1 MSSPAT
7 PPPPSRRW
15 RSPAVDWRP
24 KARWLVAEIVVV
36 VAGVLIALALDARW
50 QDRQDASQER
60 VYLDQLAADL
70 EVTAKRLEFSET
82 EMRTTMRRA
91 SNLLIAF
98 DDPDGADRDSVA
110 EWVAWVVWYQRPG
123 LALGVARSLTS
134 DLSVVSDDSVRT
146 AIFGLL
152 THADAYRAFDE
163 ATFDAFID
171 YSNQLRPFA
180 PMAARII
187 RYLGPQDSTLAY
199 YPVLPFET
207 DRRVAYSLDV
217 DSFLRSREA
226 YTVIDGLYDMAAD
239 LRAFQSSMLS
249 RVREVQDVLAR
260 RGIRGESE
268 GDS

>member
-1 MSSPAT
+1 MSSPAP

-24 KARWLVAEIVVV
+24 KARWLAAEIVVV
-36 VAGVLIALALDARW
+36 VAGVLIALALDAWW
-50 QDRQDASQER
+50 QDRQAEAQER
-60 VYLDQLAADL
+60 VYLHQLAADL
-70 EVTAKRLEFSET
+70 EVTANRLEQSEAA
-82 EMRTTMRRA
+82 MQVTMRRA

-98 DDPDGADRDSVA
+98 TDPDGADRDSVTR
-110 EWVAWVVWYQRPG
+110 WVAWVVWYQRPG

-152 THADAYRAFDE
+152 TQADAYRAFDE

-180 PMAARII
+180 PMSARI
-187 RYLGPQDSTLAY
+187 RTYLGDPWADSY
-199 YPVLPFET
+199 YSPLPFEP
-207 DRRVAYSLDV
+207 DQRVAYSLDV

-226 YTVIDGLYDMAAD
+226 YVVIDGLYDMAAD
-239 LRAFQSSMLS
+239 LRAFQSGMLN
-249 RVREVQDVLAR
+249 RVREVQDVLAE
-260 RGIRGESE
+260 RGIRGEAE
-268 GDS
+268 EDR